1 MFQQYLEPFFE
12 RKWDLSGRFNQVKPH
27 HQVSHCICGS
37 LLSLDMDNFI
47 QQQNSKEFLPLEKPP
62 QKKVLLSVKGFFCW
76 SCCLTNELVAWKK
89 KNMAVTLLFPS
100 NKWQLNKKWAQQ
112 KAMVLTLLLAFK
124 AMQCEKEIYRC
135 SSMTN
140 SKKRKELLMFNAQQ
154 KSTKVKIKHS

>member
-1 MFQQYLEPFFE
+1 MWKGFFFSAE
-12 RKWDLSGRFNQVKPH
+12 NEIF
-27 HQVSHCICGS
+27 HQGNLKCICGLPFESKAGPGTIS
-37 LLSLDMDNFI
+37 LYP
-47 QQQNSKEFLPLEKPP
+47 KEFLSLQMEGSLWA
-62 QKKVLLSVKGFFCW
+62 VLSVKGFFCW

-124 AMQCEKEIYRC
+124 ALQCEKEIYRC

-154 KSTKVKIKHS
+154 KSTKVKKGNWIIQRIG